1 MLLYAPEAKSSE
13 REVVAMATG
22 WPAKHD
28 QSHCMP
34 TALTFGALSVL
45 VRENIGLWWEFLP
58 VEVFIYCDGQTSQL
72 MV

>member
-1 MLLYAPEAKSSE
+1 MLLLAHDAKSSE
-13 REVVAMATG
+13 RGVVAMATG

-28 QSHCMP
+28 QSHWP

-58 VEVFIYCDGQTSQL
+58 VECQEDFI
-72 MV
+72 